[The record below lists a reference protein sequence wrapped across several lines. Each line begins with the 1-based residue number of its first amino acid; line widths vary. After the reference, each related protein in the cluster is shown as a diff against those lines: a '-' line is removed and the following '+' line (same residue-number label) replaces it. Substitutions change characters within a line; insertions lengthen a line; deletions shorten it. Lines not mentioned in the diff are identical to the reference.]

1 MLTFRGQH
9 PYIKATQDAAKSISQ
24 RFLNPLYLIDFY
36 YRWTKAGKLFY
47 KSVKILHDHAEKVFC
62 ISCRS
67 PTALKRP
74 DRSKQCHCLQ
84 FCYVHR

>member
-24 RFLNPLYLIDFY
+24 LFLNPLYLIDFY

-62 ISCRS
+62 KVFKKAS
-67 PTALKRP
+67 
-74 DRSKQCHCLQ
+74 
-84 FCYVHR
+84 